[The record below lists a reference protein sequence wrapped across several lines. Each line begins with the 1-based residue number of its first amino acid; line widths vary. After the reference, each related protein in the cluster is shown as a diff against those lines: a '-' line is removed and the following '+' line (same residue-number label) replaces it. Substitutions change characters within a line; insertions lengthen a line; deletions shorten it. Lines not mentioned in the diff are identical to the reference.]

1 MMSRDKKRQNQQNRD
16 VKTEEKRKDQ
26 TIQIRIRD
34 ETTK

>member
-1 MMSRDKKRQNQQNRD
+1 MMSRDKKRQNEQNRG
-16 VKTEEKRKDQ
+16 VKTEETRKDQ